1 MGTPYEMFEVTSP
14 DGLEHAVSEIGRMTN
29 LPTRYEERLPRR
41 DLASPLFIAALAGIA
56 LLIAARAMEVRQWQ
70 A

>member
-1 MGTPYEMFEVTSP
+1 MFEVTSP
-14 DGLEHAVSEIGRMTN
+14 EGLEHAVSEIGRMTN

-41 DLASPLFIAALAGIA
+41 DLAAPLFMLAACGLV
-56 LLIAARAMEVRQWQ
+56 LLIAARAMEVRQWH

>member
-1 MGTPYEMFEVTSP
+1 VTSSE
-14 DGLEHAVSEIGRMTN
+14 GLERAVAEVARMTN

-41 DLASPLFIAALAGIA
+41 DLAAPLFMIALGGLV

-70 A
+70 T

>member
-14 DGLEHAVSEIGRMTN
+14 EGLEHAVSEIGRMTN

-41 DLASPLFIAALAGIA
+41 DLAAPLFLAALGGLV